1 MSRPSAISAPSSRT
15 ISASSRPIR
24 SGASA
29 CRADRCRPMRSSSSG
44 AIPCMPKRC
53 GCAASTK
60 RPRTR
65 APRRRTSIISC
76 ATSPSAAAP
85 RSPMIGRSDV
95 EAAWRLIQPY
105 VRRTPAIDLP
115 AGMLSVSSPLALKLE
130 SLQVSGSFKGRGAFH
145 KLLASKV
152 PAAGIIAASGGNH
165 GAAVAYAARAL
176 GHKAE
181 IFVPTIASPAKVAR
195 LKSYG
200 AVVHQIGA
208 VYAEARAASEK
219 RAAETGALTVPAYED
234 PVVFAGAGSVALE
247 FAEQARFDTLLVAVG
262 GGGLIAGCAA
272 AIGAATRIVAVE
284 TEGTPT
290 LHEALCAGHP
300 VDVEISGIAA
310 DALGAS
316 RIGVPNF
323 EIAQKL
329 VRESVLVNDEAVRTA
344 QRALWQELRVI
355 AEPAGATGLAA
366 LMAGAYRPAPGER
379 VATLVCG
386 ANTEP
391 GSVV

>member
-1 MSRPSAISAPSSRT
+1 MISRT
-15 ISASSRPIR
+15 E
-24 SGASA
+24 
-29 CRADRCRPMRSSSSG
+29 
-44 AIPCMPKRC
+44 
-53 GCAASTK
+53 
-60 RPRTR
+60 
-65 APRRRTSIISC
+65 
-76 ATSPSAAAP
+76 
-85 RSPMIGRSDV
+85 V
-95 EAAWRLIQPY
+95 EAAWRLIRPH
-105 VRRTPAIDLP
+105 VRRTPAIELA
-115 AGMLSVSSPLALKLE
+115 AGSLGVAAPLALKLE
-130 SLQVSGSFKGRGAFH
+130 SLQLSGSFKGRGAFH

-152 PAAGIIAASGGNH
+152 PAAGIVAASGGNH
-165 GAAVAYAARAL
+165 GAAAAYAARAL

-195 LKSYG
+195 LRTYG

-219 RAAETGALTVPAYED
+219 RAAETGALIVPAYED

-247 FAEQARFDTLLVAVG
+247 FAGQAQFDTLLVAVG

-272 AIGAATRIVAVE
+272 AIGAATKIVAVE

-290 LHEALCAGHP
+290 LHEALKAGRP
-300 VDVEISGIAA
+300 VEVKISGIAA

-316 RIGVPNF
+316 RIGTPNF
-323 EIAQKL
+323 EVAQKL
-329 VRESVLVNDEAVRTA
+329 VRQSVLVSDEAVRAA
-344 QRALWQELRVI
+344 QRALWEELRVV

-366 LMAGAYRPAPGER
+366 LMAGAYTPAAGER

-386 ANTEP
+386 ANTDP

>member
-1 MSRPSAISAPSSRT
+1 
-15 ISASSRPIR
+15 
-24 SGASA
+24 
-29 CRADRCRPMRSSSSG
+29 
-44 AIPCMPKRC
+44 
-53 GCAASTK
+53 
-60 RPRTR
+60 
-65 APRRRTSIISC
+65 
-76 ATSPSAAAP
+76 
-85 RSPMIGRSDV
+85 MIGPSDV
-95 EAAWRLIQPY
+95 EAAWRLIRPH
-105 VRRTPAIDLP
+105 VRRTPAIELP
-115 AGMLSVSSPLALKLE
+115 AGALGLSSALALKLE

-165 GAAVAYAARAL
+165 GAAAAYAARAL
-176 GHKAE
+176 GYKAE
-181 IFVPTIASPAKVAR
+181 IFVPTVASPTKVAR

-272 AIGAATRIVAVE
+272 AIGAVTKIVAVE

-290 LHEALCAGHP
+290 LHEALRAGHP
-300 VDVEISGIAA
+300 VEVKISGIAA

-316 RIGVPNF
+316 LIGTPNF
-323 EIAQKL
+323 EVAQKL
-329 VRESVLVNDEAVRTA
+329 VRESVLVTDEAVRAA
-344 QRALWQELRVI
+344 QRALWEELRVI

-386 ANTEP
+386 ANTDP
-391 GSVV
+391 GTAV